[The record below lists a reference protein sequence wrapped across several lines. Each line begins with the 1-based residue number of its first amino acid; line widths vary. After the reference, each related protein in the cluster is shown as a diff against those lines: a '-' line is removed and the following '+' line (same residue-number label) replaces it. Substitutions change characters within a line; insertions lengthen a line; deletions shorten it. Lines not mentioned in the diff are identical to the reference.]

1 MQGPCKRKDSTSSSS
16 EVSSSDQS
24 PTHHIVKRL
33 PTNFQIKT
41 ITRPK
46 QVFWNVSSIT
56 SDTLFILD
64 YKANRALGF
73 IENHRDRLT
82 NQHPELV
89 RYLTDNQDKDWL
101 IQHKILPPT
110 YKHFRVL
117 LLVLGE
123 VCKIAQSDSYRGR
136 HTLKLNE
143 LVGFKLPDFMM
154 FKLKTFFND
163 LTHKSQNLLLGPSFI
178 IANGATTFSLVP
190 TTATTSITNADELIS
205 STSSGVGI
213 TTTALSSA
221 TNVIATTT
229 GVRTEL
235 PRIMQI
241 KIAGRSSLSSSHA
254 TLSALL
260 SSSDSA
266 GNPGQMTIETAE

>member
-1 MQGPCKRKDSTSSSS
+1 M
-16 EVSSSDQS
+16 SSSDQS
-24 PTHHIVKRL
+24 PTHHIIKKL

-41 ITRPK
+41 IARPK
-46 QVFWNVSSIT
+46 QIFWNISSLT

-73 IENHRDRLT
+73 IENHIDRLT

-89 RYLTDNQDKDWL
+89 RYLIDSTDKDWL

-110 YKHFRVL
+110 HKHFRVM

-123 VCKIAQSDSYRGR
+123 VCKIAQSDSYRLR
-136 HTLKLNE
+136 HTLRLNE

-154 FKLKTFFND
+154 FKLKSFFND
-163 LTHKSQNLLLGPSFI
+163 LTQKSQNLLVGPSFI
-178 IANGATTFSLVP
+178 IANGPTAFSLVSN
-190 TTATTSITNADELIS
+190 AMAASITNADQLIS
-205 STSSGVGI
+205 STSSNANI
-213 TTTALSSA
+213 ARTAFSTSS
-221 TNVIATTT
+221 TNIFPASMAF
-229 GVRTEL
+229 RNEL

-241 KIAGRSSLSSSHA
+241 KFTGRSALSSSHA

-260 SSSDSA
+260 SNGNTGNTGNA
-266 GNPGQMTIETAE
+266 GQLMLDRVQ

>member
-1 MQGPCKRKDSTSSSS
+1 M
-16 EVSSSDQS
+16 SSSDQS
-24 PTHHIVKRL
+24 PTHHIIKKL

-41 ITRPK
+41 IARPK

-64 YKANRALGF
+64 FKANRALGF

-89 RYLTDNQDKDWL
+89 RYLTDNHDKDWL
-101 IQHKILPPT
+101 IGHKILPPS

-123 VCKIAQSDSYRGR
+123 VCKIAQSDSYRLR

-178 IANGATTFSLVP
+178 IANGTTAFSLVSNAM
-190 TTATTSITNADELIS
+190 TASITNANELIS
-205 STSSGVGI
+205 STS
-213 TTTALSSA
+213 TNATTAISS
-221 TNVIATTT
+221 NTTLVPAST
-229 GVRTEL
+229 AIRNEL

-241 KIAGRSSLSSSHA
+241 KFSGRSSLSSSHA

-260 SSSDSA
+260 SNDNTGHS
-266 GNPGQMTIETAE
+266 GQITLDTVE